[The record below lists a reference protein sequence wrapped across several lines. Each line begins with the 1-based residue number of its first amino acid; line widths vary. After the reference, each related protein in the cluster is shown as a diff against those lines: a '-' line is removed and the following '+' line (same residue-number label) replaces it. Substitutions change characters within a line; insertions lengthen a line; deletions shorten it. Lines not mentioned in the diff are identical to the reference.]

1 MMINDPGD
9 FAAHIALLLVKNVVI
24 YQSDFFDGRSIW
36 KLLPKLIVEVKLVL
50 RDLAVLEVLHDLQVA
65 EEISSVAV
73 DDRYP
78 RLPEFQ
84 SVVIGET

>member
-1 MMINDPGD
+1 MVIDDSGD
-9 FAAHIALLLVKNVVI
+9 LAAHIALLLVKNVVVN
-24 YQSDFFDGRSIW
+24 QCDLLDGRCIW

-65 EEISSVAV
+65 EEIISVAV

-78 RLPEFQ
+78 RLAKFQ
-84 SVVIGET
+84 RVVVGET